1 MLVLANEISSHND
14 ECIGQLL
21 ILSDA
26 CDIIL
31 TAMLLLIVEIEVGA
45 FLQSVDRS
53 FAHSSSCSVCTVAL
67 PMVSVCMHV
76 RMCLAHTAVYSDC

>member
-45 FLQSVDRS
+45 FLQSVDRP
-53 FAHSSSCSVCTVAL
+53 FTHTSSCSVCTVAL
-67 PMVSVCMHV
+67 QMVSVCMCE
-76 RMCLAHTAVYSDC
+76 RACLAHAAVNSDC

>member
-45 FLQSVDRS
+45 FLQSVDRP
-53 FAHSSSCSVCTVAL
+53 FTHISSCLMCTAAL
-67 PMVSVCMHV
+67 PMVSVCMCE
-76 RMCLAHTAVYSDC
+76 RMCLAHTVVYSDC